1 MLWLRIN
8 AVLKPH
14 SNIIIQ
20 PYSGRVVRQIL
31 FKLASILGLNDF
43 LNILS
48 SNTPFKPYSFTPL
61 FLDGKPLYKSPDDS
75 NPLILYADKRY
86 RFTFSYILNN
96 VDDIAFLKGFQ
107 DSVEIYGSRKID
119 LVLDRINVI
128 DESMMDLGLKYGD
141 YVKMVFVTPTLLQLP
156 KIRKMSKINRYMLFP
171 IPSLIFYSLKHHW
184 NTYAEEKIRLETWR
198 TNYSLRV
205 VNYSLRPRTVLYD
218 KNTEIRGFI
227 GYTIFQILSRGK
239 NILEKISKLLYY
251 ATIVNIGKSR
261 SIGFGVTKIKLINK
275 V

>member
-48 SNTPFKPYSFTPL
+48 SNAPFKPYSFTPL

-171 IPSLIFYSLKHHW
+171 IPSLIFYSLKRHW